1 MRYVTTEMIN
11 LPDYGTNAKYSLI
24 EQNIACAKWIR
35 ATWEELS
42 AVNESAAEHMAGITP
57 ASGPRQA

>member
-1 MRYVTTEMIN
+1 MRYVTIEMIS

-35 ATWEELS
+35 VTWEDLS
-42 AVNESAAEHMAGITP
+42 AVHKA
-57 ASGPRQA
+57 RQNT